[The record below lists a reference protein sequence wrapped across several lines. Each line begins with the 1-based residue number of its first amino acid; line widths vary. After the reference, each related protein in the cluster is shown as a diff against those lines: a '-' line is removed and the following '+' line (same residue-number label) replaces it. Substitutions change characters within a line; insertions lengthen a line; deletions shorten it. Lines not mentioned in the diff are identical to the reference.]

1 LVFNNE
7 LTVLVSCSH
16 AAANRLLDSEAALL
30 TQMRDQLL
38 QDRAKSEVAAPEG
51 MLDVDDEL

>member
-1 LVFNNE
+1 MMNSSCLI
-7 LTVLVSCSH
+7 SCSH

-51 MLDVDDEL
+51 VLDVDDEL